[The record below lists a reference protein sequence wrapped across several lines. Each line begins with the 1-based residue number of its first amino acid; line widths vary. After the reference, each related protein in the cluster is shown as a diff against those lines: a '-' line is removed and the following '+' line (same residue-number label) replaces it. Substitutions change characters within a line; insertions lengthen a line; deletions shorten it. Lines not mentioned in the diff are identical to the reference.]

1 MATFLHS
8 IEPPGKLPPPGGW
21 APFALGFRPFFLAAG
36 VYAVL
41 LMGLWLLVLRGS
53 LDLGT
58 WPALV
63 WHGHEMLFGFTV
75 AVIAGFLLTAAQN
88 WTGLRTP
95 SGTPL
100 AALFLLWLAGRLGFL
115 IPGLAPGLV
124 ALVDLAFL
132 PVLALVLAVPILKA
146 KQLHNAPFP
155 VMLLAL
161 TAANVLAHAEVLGW
175 TSGWS
180 TSSASLGL
188 HLAVYAVVTMIVVMG
203 GRVIPSFTD
212 NKLRTRARRWK
223 AIEWLVPA
231 ATLAALL
238 AALIAPDSLITA
250 LLAALAAGVHAI
262 RLAGWYTH
270 KYWSVPLLW
279 ILHLG
284 YAWIALG
291 FALLALSAAGLSATA
306 VSSLHAFTAGGIG
319 VLTLGMMARVSLGHT
334 GRLLEPAPV
343 MTRAFVAI
351 NLAALIRVALPLTFP
366 GVYAQIMMAAG
377 VAWVAAFGLFVVV
390 YAPMLLRPRVDGK
403 PG

>member
-1 MATFLHS
+1 MSTSFHS
-8 IEPPGKLPPPGGW
+8 IDRPGEGVPPGGL

-36 VYAVL
+36 IYAAL
-41 LMGLWLLVLRGS
+41 LMALWLLVLRGT
-53 LDLGT
+53 LDIGEMS
-58 WPALV
+58 PLV

-88 WTGLRTP
+88 WTGIRTP
-95 SGTPL
+95 SGAPL
-100 AALFLLWLAGRLGFL
+100 AALFLLWLAGRVGFL
-115 IPGLAPGLV
+115 VPGLRPCLV
-124 ALVDLAFL
+124 ATIDLAFL
-132 PVLALVLAVPILKA
+132 PVLALVLALPILKA
-146 KQLHNAPFP
+146 KQLHNFPFP

-161 TAANVLAHAEVLGW
+161 TAANALVHGGALGW
-175 TSGWS
+175 TPG
-180 TSSASLGL
+180 TASMGL
-188 HLAVYAVVTMIVVMG
+188 HLAVYVVVTMIVVMG

-212 NKLRTRARRWK
+212 NKLHTRARRWK
-223 AIEWLVPA
+223 SIEWLVPV
-231 ATLAALL
+231 ATLGALI
-238 AALIAPDSLITA
+238 AALIAPDSPVTA
-250 LLAALAAGVHAI
+250 LLAALAAMVHVI
-262 RLAGWYTH
+262 RLAGWYTS

-291 FALLALSAAGLSATA
+291 FALLALSAAGITATA

-334 GRLLEPAPV
+334 GRMLEPAPV

-351 NLAALIRVALPLTFP
+351 NLAALIRVALPLLFP
-366 GVYAQIMMAAG
+366 GVYMQIMAAAG
-377 VAWVAAFGLFVVV
+377 VAWMAAFGLFVVV